1 MERCERTG
9 QDFLVMTKEEKL
21 FVFSCENG
29 RLDPV
34 GSGVLGGDITSHS
47 CRGSRIALTCGQK
60 VVIMNMTKED
70 GAVEEES
77 WEIDCEGTSVT
88 WSDENRITVVTKHS
102 VIGYSSFS
110 SSPVED
116 FRVEA
121 GSQEIVNAVKTENG
135 LFVLASNGDVFF
147 SDKYPF
153 PTTLQEI
160 SRIEEGVK
168 NILQCDGVDLMMF
181 KNGELIARESKQ
193 EGFSK
198 VIWGFARCIVHSA
211 AIVLYNT

>member
-9 QDFLVMTKEEKL
+9 QDFLVMTKDEKL

-47 CRGSRIALTCGQK
+47 CWGSRIALTCGQK
-60 VVIMNMTKED
+60 VVIMNMTR
-70 GAVEEES
+70 EEES
-77 WEIDCEGTSVT
+77 WDIDCEGTSVI

-121 GSQEIVNAVKTENG
+121 GTQEIVNAVKTENG

-147 SDKYPF
+147 SDISPF
-153 PTTLQEI
+153 PTSLQEI
-160 SRIEEGVK
+160 SRIKEGVK

-181 KNGELIARESKQ
+181 KNVVLIGRESNQ
-193 EGFSK
+193 DVFSK
-198 VIWGFARCIVHSA
+198 VIWGFARCIVHLA
-211 AIVLYNT
+211 AIELYNTF

>member
-9 QDFLVMTKEEKL
+9 QDFLVMTKDEKL

-47 CRGSRIALTCGQK
+47 CWGSRIALTCGQK
-60 VVIMNMTKED
+60 VVIMNMTREE

-77 WEIDCEGTSVT
+77 WDIDCEGTSVI

-121 GSQEIVNAVKTENG
+121 GTQEIVNAVKTENG

-147 SDKYPF
+147 SDISPF
-153 PTTLQEI
+153 PTSLGDQQNQ
-160 SRIEEGVK
+160 RR
-168 NILQCDGVDLMMF
+168 
-181 KNGELIARESKQ
+181 GEK
-193 EGFSK
+193 
-198 VIWGFARCIVHSA
+198 
-211 AIVLYNT
+211 YTTM